1 MQPFIYRH
9 KTRLL
14 IFIFFRSHAPICG
27 RRLQIRQSD
36 NHLIFSAL
44 KMQLVLALAACIV
57 PLWALDAG
65 EVRKHIVYGQ
75 NETHH
80 ELKRRGQ
87 HEEFQLLKIFEQH
100 HEDGYCT
107 APYYPSRK

>member
-1 MQPFIYRH
+1 M
-9 KTRLL
+9 
-14 IFIFFRSHAPICG
+14 
-27 RRLQIRQSD
+27 QIRQSD
-36 NHLIFSAL
+36 IHFIFPAF

-80 ELKRRGQ
+80 ELRKRGQ